1 MLLLIAVLFCIF
13 LIIGIPVAF
22 ALMLASIPVF
32 VLGGTMPPTVAIQ
45 KMVTALEN
53 FPLLAV
59 PFFILAG
66 NLMNATGIT
75 DRLVRFS
82 RLLTGWMAG
91 GLAQVSIVLSFMM
104 GGISGS
110 AVADASMEA
119 RLLGPS
125 MKEQGYSTG
134 FIAAVLAFGSVI
146 TATIPPAIG
155 LILFGFINEVSIGRL
170 FLAGIIPGAVLAVIL
185 MFTSWVIA
193 TRRGYVPDIPF
204 PARKQVDGPFLSRDA
219 MLVGIVPAALLLF
232 GAFGLFSLSAT
243 GQDLLLFSL
252 IMSLILY
259 KEFRDSIWAIVFP
272 IFLIIGFRGGYF
284 TATEAG
290 VFLVFYAAFIGVVVY
305 RELTISKLIGAF
317 RDTMS
322 DLGMVML
329 LIMMAA
335 VLGYAMTIERAPQ
348 QITEYMTSITEDPA
362 MLLLIVCGILV
373 VSGMFL
379 EGAAN
384 ILLVTP
390 IVMPVLTHAGFD
402 EIHMGIL
409 IVTLINFGGLTP
421 PVGVIM
427 FTVCGI
433 LGCKTGEFTRA
444 SIPFF
449 IAMAVFFL
457 LLAMVPGIS
466 LFLPTALM

>member
-1 MLLLIAVLFCIF
+1 MLVLIAILFAVFLVLG
-13 LIIGIPVAF
+13 LPVAF
-22 ALMLASIPVF
+22 ALMLAAIPVF
-32 VLGGTMPPTVAIQ
+32 VLTGTMPPTVALQ
-45 KMVTALEN
+45 KMVTATQN

-75 DRLVRFS
+75 ERLVRFA

-91 GLAQVSIVLSFMM
+91 GLAQVSIALSLLM

-125 MKEQGYSTG
+125 MLSQGYSKGNT
-134 FIAAVLAFGSVI
+134 AVILAFGSII

-170 FLAGIIPGAVLAVIL
+170 FLAGIVPGVLLTLVL
-185 MFTSWVIA
+185 MLTTWWVA
-193 TRRGYVPDIPF
+193 KRNGYVPDLPQR
-204 PARKQVDGPFLSRDA
+204 PTAREL
-219 MLVGIVPAALLLF
+219 
-232 GAFGLFSLSAT
+232 GASF
-243 GQDLLLFSL
+243 
-252 IMSLILY
+252 I
-259 KEFRDSIWAIVFP
+259 ESIWALAFP
-272 IFLIIGFRGGYF
+272 FILIIGFRFGFF

-290 VFLVFYAAFIGVVVY
+290 VFLVFYALFIGTVIY
-305 RELTISKLIGAF
+305 RELNWQKVYDAMRASVSDIG
-317 RDTMS
+317 MI
-322 DLGMVML
+322 ML

-335 VLGYAMTIERAPQ
+335 VLGYAVTIERAPQ
-348 QITEYMTSITEDPA
+348 QITEYVTTLTSEPLL
-362 MLLLIVCGILV
+362 MLLLVVAVLV
-373 VSGMFL
+373 ISGMFL

-390 IVMPVLTHAGFD
+390 IVMPVLVDAGYD
-402 EIHMGIL
+402 PIHLGIL
-409 IVTLINFGGLTP
+409 MVTLINFGGLTP

-433 LGCKTGEFTRA
+433 LGAKTWEFTKA
-444 SIPFF
+444 SAPFML
-449 IAMAVFFL
+449 AMAVFFAIL
-457 LLAMVPGIS
+457 VGFPALS
-466 LFLPTALM
+466 LYLPRVLM

>member
-1 MLLLIAVLFCIF
+1 MLIVIASLFGVF
-13 LIIGIPVAF
+13 LIIGMPVAF
-22 ALMLASIPVF
+22 ALALASIPVF
-32 VLGGTMPPTVAIQ
+32 VVSGAMPPTVVIQ
-45 KMVTALEN
+45 KMVTATQS

-66 NLMNATGIT
+66 NLMNVTGIT
-75 DRLVRFS
+75 YRLVKFA

-125 MKEQGYSTG
+125 MIKQGYSKAST
-134 FIAAVLAFGSVI
+134 AAVLAFGSVI
-146 TATIPPAIG
+146 TATIPPSIG
-155 LILFGFINEVSIGRL
+155 LILFGFVNEVSIGRL
-170 FLAGIIPGAVLAVIL
+170 FLAGVVPGICLTVVLMV
-185 MFTSWVIA
+185 TSWFVA
-193 TRRGYVPDIPF
+193 RKNGYKPDLPEF
-204 PARKQVDGPFLSRDA
+204 PAGKELLSS
-219 MLVGIVPAALLLF
+219 
-232 GAFGLFSLSAT
+232 FS
-243 GQDLLLFSL
+243 
-252 IMSLILY
+252 
-259 KEFRDSIWAIVFP
+259 ESIWALAFPVILIV
-272 IFLIIGFRGGYF
+272 GFRFGLF

-290 VFLVFYAAFIGVVVY
+290 AFLVFYALGVGLFIY
-305 RELTISKLIGAF
+305 RELDFAKFKEAVSGSI
-317 RDTMS
+317 S

-329 LIMMAA
+329 LIIMAA

-348 QITEYMTSITEDPA
+348 QITEFVTTLTENPT
-362 MLLLIVCGILV
+362 MILILVVAVLV

-390 IVMPVLTHAGFD
+390 IVMPVLVNAGYD
-402 EIHMGIL
+402 PVHMGIL

-433 LGCKTGEFTRA
+433 LDVKTGAYSRA

-449 IAMAVFFL
+449 IAMLIFFVLMAAVPSLTL
-457 LLAMVPGIS
+457 LLPN
-466 LFLPTALM
+466 TLM

>member
-1 MLLLIAVLFCIF
+1 MLFFIAVLFTVF
-13 LIIGIPVAF
+13 LIIGMPVAF
-22 ALMLASIPVF
+22 ALGLASIPVF
-32 VLGGTMPPTVAIQ
+32 VVSGAMPPTVVIQ
-45 KMVTALEN
+45 KMVTATQS

-59 PFFILAG
+59 PFFIFAG
-66 NLMNATGIT
+66 NLMNVTGIT
-75 DRLVRFS
+75 YRLVKFA

-125 MKEQGYSTG
+125 MIKQGYSKAMT
-134 FIAAVLAFGSVI
+134 AAVLAFGSVI
-146 TATIPPAIG
+146 TATIPPSIG
-155 LILFGFINEVSIGRL
+155 LILFGFVNEVSIGRL
-170 FLAGIIPGAVLAVIL
+170 FLAGVVPGIFLTIVLMITTWLVARKNGYKPDLPTVPSGKELVSSFSESVWALAFPVIL
-185 MFTSWVIA
+185 
-193 TRRGYVPDIPF
+193 
-204 PARKQVDGPFLSRDA
+204 
-219 MLVGIVPAALLLF
+219 IV
-232 GAFGLFSLSAT
+232 
-243 GQDLLLFSL
+243 
-252 IMSLILY
+252 
-259 KEFRDSIWAIVFP
+259 
-272 IFLIIGFRGGYF
+272 GFRFGIF

-290 VFLVFYAAFIGVVVY
+290 AFLVFYALGVGLFIY
-305 RELTISKLIGAF
+305 RELDFKKF
-317 RDTMS
+317 REAVTSSIS

-329 LIMMAA
+329 LIIMAA

-348 QITEYMTSITEDPA
+348 QITEFVTTLTENPTMIL
-362 MLLLIVCGILV
+362 MLVVAVLV

-390 IVMPVLTHAGFD
+390 IVMPVLISAGYD
-402 EIHMGIL
+402 PVHMGIL

-433 LGCKTGEFTRA
+433 LDVKTGAYSRA

-449 IAMAVFFL
+449 IAMGIFFILMAAV
-457 LLAMVPGIS
+457 PS
-466 LFLPTALM
+466 LTLILPNTLM

>member
-1 MLLLIAVLFCIF
+1 MLTLIAVLFTVF
-13 LIIGIPVAF
+13 LIIGMPVAF
-22 ALMLASIPVF
+22 ALGLASIPVF
-32 VLGGTMPPTVAIQ
+32 VVSGAMPPTVVIQ
-45 KMVTALEN
+45 KMVTATQS

-66 NLMNATGIT
+66 NLMNVTGIT
-75 DRLVRFS
+75 VRLVRFA

-125 MKEQGYSTG
+125 MIKQGYSKATT
-134 FIAAVLAFGSVI
+134 AAILAFGSVI
-146 TATIPPAIG
+146 TATIPPSIG
-155 LILFGFINEVSIGRL
+155 LILFGFVNEVSIGRL
-170 FLAGIIPGAVLAVIL
+170 FLAGILPGIFLTFVLMGTSWFVAHKNGYKPDLPKVPSGKELLSSFFESVWALAFPVIL
-185 MFTSWVIA
+185 I
-193 TRRGYVPDIPF
+193 
-204 PARKQVDGPFLSRDA
+204 
-219 MLVGIVPAALLLF
+219 VGF
-232 GAFGLFSLSAT
+232 RFGL
-243 GQDLLLFSL
+243 
-252 IMSLILY
+252 
-259 KEFRDSIWAIVFP
+259 
-272 IFLIIGFRGGYF
+272 F

-290 VFLVFYAAFIGVVVY
+290 AFLVFYALCVGLFVY
-305 RELTISKLIGAF
+305 RELDFKKLGEAISSSI
-317 RDTMS
+317 S

-329 LIMMAA
+329 LIIMAA

-348 QITEYMTSITEDPA
+348 QITEFVTTLTEDPVFI
-362 MLLLIVCGILV
+362 LGLVVIVLV

-390 IVMPVLTHAGFD
+390 IVMPVLVNAGYD
-402 EIHMGIL
+402 PVHMGIL

-433 LGCKTGEFTRA
+433 LDVKTGAYSRA

-449 IAMAVFFL
+449 IAMVIFFI
-457 LLAMVPGIS
+457 LLATAPS
-466 LFLPTALM
+466 LTLILPNTLM

>member
-1 MLLLIAVLFCIF
+1 MLVLIAVLFALF
-13 LIIGIPVAF
+13 LLVGMPVAF
-22 ALMLASIPVF
+22 ALALAAFPVF
-32 VLGGTMPPTVAIQ
+32 VLTGTMPPTVAIQ
-45 KMVTALEN
+45 KMVTATQS

-75 DRLVRFS
+75 ERLVRFA

-91 GLAQVSIVLSFMM
+91 GLGQVSILLSLMM

-119 RLLGPS
+119 RLLGPG
-125 MKEQGYSTG
+125 MIRQGGYSPAAA
-134 FIAAVLAFGSVI
+134 AAVLAFGSII
-146 TATIPPAIG
+146 TATIPPSIG

-170 FLAGIIPGAVLAVIL
+170 FVAGVVPGVVLTLLLMTTAWLVARRNGYAADIAAPPSFREVRASFLDSVWALAFPVIL
-185 MFTSWVIA
+185 I
-193 TRRGYVPDIPF
+193 
-204 PARKQVDGPFLSRDA
+204 
-219 MLVGIVPAALLLF
+219 VGF
-232 GAFGLFSLSAT
+232 RFGL
-243 GQDLLLFSL
+243 
-252 IMSLILY
+252 
-259 KEFRDSIWAIVFP
+259 
-272 IFLIIGFRGGYF
+272 F

-290 VFLVFYAAFIGVVVY
+290 AFLVFYALFIGFFVY
-305 RELTISKLIGAF
+305 RELTLAKLYAAMKGSV
-317 RDTMS
+317 T

-335 VLGYAMTIERAPQ
+335 VLGYAVTIERGPQ
-348 QITEYMTSITEDPA
+348 QITEFVTSLTSEPA
-362 MLLLIVCGILV
+362 AILLLVVVLLI

-390 IVMPVLTHAGFD
+390 IVLPVLVDAGFD
-402 EIHMGIL
+402 PVHMGIL

-433 LGCKTGEFTRA
+433 LDVRTGAFTKA
-444 SIPFF
+444 ALPYFLS
-449 IAMAVFFL
+449 MLVFFAVL
-457 LLAMVPGIS
+457 VLFPALS
-466 LFLPTALM
+466 LFLPGRLM

>member
-1 MLLLIAVLFCIF
+1 MLILIAVLFAVF
-13 LIIGIPVAF
+13 LIIGMPVAF
-22 ALMLASIPVF
+22 ALGLASIPVF
-32 VLGGTMPPTVAIQ
+32 VVSGAMPPTVVIQ
-45 KMVTALEN
+45 KMVTATQS

-66 NLMNATGIT
+66 NLMNVTGIT
-75 DRLVRFS
+75 YRLVKFA

-125 MKEQGYSTG
+125 MIKQGYSK
-134 FIAAVLAFGSVI
+134 AATASVLAFGSVI
-146 TATIPPAIG
+146 TATIPPSIG
-155 LILFGFINEVSIGRL
+155 LILFGFVNEVSIGRL
-170 FLAGIIPGAVLAVIL
+170 FLAGIVPGICLTLVLMA
-185 MFTSWVIA
+185 TSWFV
-193 TRRGYVPDIPF
+193 
-204 PARKQVDGPFLSRDA
+204 ARKNGYQPDLPEMPGRRE
-219 MLVGIVPAALLLF
+219 LLKS
-232 GAFGLFSLSAT
+232 FS
-243 GQDLLLFSL
+243 
-252 IMSLILY
+252 
-259 KEFRDSIWAIVFP
+259 ESIWALAFPVILIV
-272 IFLIIGFRGGYF
+272 GFRFGLF

-290 VFLVFYAAFIGVVVY
+290 AFLVFYALAVGIFAY
-305 RELTISKLIGAF
+305 RELDFTKFKEAVTSSV
-317 RDTMS
+317 S

-329 LIMMAA
+329 LIIMAA

-348 QITEYMTSITEDPA
+348 QITEFVTTLTENRA
-362 MLLLIVCGILV
+362 MILV
-373 VSGMFL
+373 LVVAVLVISGMFL

-390 IVMPVLTHAGFD
+390 IVMPVLVNAGYD
-402 EIHMGIL
+402 PVHMGIL

-433 LGCKTGEFTRA
+433 LDVKTGAYSRA

-449 IAMAVFFL
+449 IAMVIFFILMAAIPSLTL
-457 LLAMVPGIS
+457 LLPN
-466 LFLPTALM
+466 ALM